1 MNQGQIGPSPSVS
14 GTVVPERLSW
24 ADALPLALLRFDRSG
39 RVGLRNTEAHA
50 LLEALGLPLDS
61 GWDVLQALDPALADA
76 LRAQVDTPGLLA
88 HQRPLART
96 DGDGHVR
103 HLQLTLAVPV
113 GGWVQLALED
123 VSAAHDAF
131 AAQHSSEHRYRAL
144 LEHIPAG
151 VVVHGASSA
160 IEMANAEASRLLGL
174 SPDQL
179 MGRVA
184 VDPRWQFQHEDG
196 RPFALSEFPVNRVL
210 SSGES
215 LKHLVIGLYRPDL
228 HGLVWVIC
236 NAFPVHD
243 DAGDLRQVVVSFV
256 EVTQL
261 QQAQQALQQSEE
273 RLRLVLRGSNDA
285 PWDWDLLTN
294 RMHYAPRWWTM
305 LGLPPD
311 EDNTDATLWT
321 SRTHPDDLNRVLTTF
336 ETFKRD
342 GTESFEEEF
351 RLRHA
356 NGHYVPVLCRGF
368 ILRNAQGEPIRVSGT
383 NADLTERKRAEAH
396 IHHLAYFDALT
407 DLPNRRNLLE
417 QLRRAL
423 TACSRGG
430 EHGALLFIDL
440 DHFKELNDTRGH
452 DMGDALLQQVAKRL
466 RLQIREADLVA
477 RLGGD
482 EFVVMLE
489 HLDADPALAA
499 LEAERVGLKLL
510 DSLTRG
516 YRIGGQPYRG
526 TPSIGMTLFSADS
539 EGVDALLKQADL
551 AMYQAKAAGRNTLRF
566 FDERMQA
573 DRAQRVSREAELRR
587 ALKRGELRL
596 AFQAQVHHTQGLQGA
611 EVLVRWQ
618 HPQQGLL
625 LPGDFIPVAEATGQI
640 LALGQWVLREACC
653 QLARWAVEP
662 ALAGLSLSVNVSVHQ
677 FRDVN
682 FVDQVHAVL
691 RDTGAPPQ
699 RLKLEL
705 TESALAE
712 HIEELIA
719 KMQQLRALGV
729 GFSLDDF
736 GTGYSSLSY
745 LKRLPLDQLKIDRAF
760 VRDVLTDPS
769 DATLSRIII
778 SLAKEFGLAVVAEG
792 VETEAQREFL
802 QDLGCQDF
810 QGYLF
815 GRPEPV
821 TAFEAR
827 ALESWHERKRKV
839 RAR

>member
-1 MNQGQIGPSPSVS
+1 MNRGEIGPSPSVS
-14 GTVVPERLSW
+14 GPGMPARPSW
-24 ADALPLALLRFDRSG
+24 ADALPLALLRFDRGG
-39 RVGLRNTEAHA
+39 RVGLINAEAEA
-50 LLEALGLPLDS
+50 LLSALALPVDN
-61 GWDVLQALDPALADA
+61 GWAVLQALDPALADA
-76 LRAQVDTPGLLA
+76 LRAQLDTPGLLT
-88 HQRPLART
+88 HQRPMARPGA
-96 DGDGHVR
+96 DGRWH

-113 GGWVQLALED
+113 GGWAQLALED
-123 VSAAHDAF
+123 VSAAHGAVS
-131 AAQHSSEHRYRAL
+131 ALHGSEHRYRAL
-144 LEHIPAG
+144 IEHIPAG
-151 VVVHGASSA
+151 VVVHNASSA

-215 LKHLVIGLYRPDL
+215 LNHLVIGLYRPDL

-236 NAFPVHD
+236 NAFPVFD
-243 DAGDLRQVVVSFV
+243 DHGALTQVVVSFV

-261 QQAQQALQQSEE
+261 KQAQHAFQQSEE

-285 PWDWDLLTN
+285 PWDWDLVTN
-294 RMHYAPRWWTM
+294 RMYYAPRWWTM
-305 LGLPPD
+305 LGLKPD
-311 EDNTDATLWT
+311 DANTDASLWT
-321 SRTHPDDLNRVLTTF
+321 SRTHPDDLDRVLTTF

-351 RLRHA
+351 RLQHA
-356 NGHYVPVLCRGF
+356 QGHYVPVLCRGF
-368 ILRNAQGEPIRVSGT
+368 ILRDAQGVPIRVSGT

-407 DLPNRRNLLE
+407 ELPNRRNLLE

-423 TACSRGG
+423 SACGRSG
-430 EHGALLFIDL
+430 ERGALLFIDL

-452 DMGDALLQQVAKRL
+452 DMGDALLRQVAKRV
-466 RLQIREADLVA
+466 RAQIREVDMVA

-489 HLDADPALAA
+489 HLDSNPTLAA

-510 DSLTRG
+510 DGLTRA

-526 TPSIGMTLFSADS
+526 TPSIGMTLFSGES

-551 AMYQAKAAGRNTLRF
+551 AMYQAKSAGRNTLRF

-573 DRAQRVSREAELRR
+573 DLALRVSREAELRR
-587 ALKRGELRL
+587 ALNRDELRL
-596 AFQAQVHHTQGLQGA
+596 AFQAQVHHTLGLQGA

-625 LPGDFIPVAEATGQI
+625 LPGDFIPVAEATGLI
-640 LALGQWVLREACC
+640 LALGQWVLREACR
-653 QLARWAVEP
+653 QLARWARDP
-662 ALAGLSLSVNVSVHQ
+662 AMAGLSLSVNVSVHQ
-677 FRDVN
+677 FRDAH
-682 FVDQVHAVL
+682 FVEQVRAVL
-691 RDTGAPPQ
+691 SDTGAPAQ

-712 HIEELIA
+712 QIEELID

-778 SLAKEFGLAVVAEG
+778 SLAREFGLAVVAEG

-802 QDLGCQDF
+802 HGLGCQDF

-815 GRPEPV
+815 GRPEPL
-821 TAFEAR
+821 ADFQAR
-827 ALESWHERKRKV
+827 ALAASKPPTPDPP
-839 RAR
+839 AD